1 MTNNAKVESRSP
13 THDSGTRADWI
24 KTGRRVREFA
34 PALGSTVREVIV
46 TLDDGTEARMS
57 AVEVLYHKSDTEAV
71 H

>member
-46 TLDDGTEARMS
+46 TLDDGKPGNIIGRKRAG
-57 AVEVLYHKSDTEAV
+57 VLW
-71 H
+71 